1 MTIEDELRWRLEA
14 RRAAGLLR
22 ELRPLHGAGP
32 RVRQAGRD
40 LLNFCSND
48 YLGFAS
54 DPRLLDALRSA
65 AGVGAP
71 ASRLITGHLEEHEAT
86 ERLLASLVRLPEAL
100 LFTSGFAANLGTIPA
115 LVGPDDVV
123 FSDALNHAS
132 LIDGCRLSRARV
144 EVYPHGDLEAL
155 EQALRARRGAGN
167 ALIVSDAVFS
177 MDGDVADV
185 AALRG
190 LADIHDAWLMVD
202 EAHGLGVFGPQ
213 GAGVCAA
220 AGVQPDVL
228 VGTLG
233 KSFGASGAFV
243 AGAPALRAWLI
254 NRARSFVFSTAY
266 PAALLPVLRAAA
278 SLVEA
283 ADDRRRRVLEHAE
296 RIRREARGLGYEVPE
311 GESPIIPVLVGSNE
325 RAIELGRA
333 LEERGV
339 LVVGIRPPTVPRG
352 TARLRITP
360 MATHTDTDVDHLLEA
375 LAAIRSP
382 A

>member
-1 MTIEDELRWRLEA
+1 M
-14 RRAAGLLR
+14 
-22 ELRPLHGAGP
+22 
-32 RVRQAGRD
+32 RQAGRD

-233 KSFGASGAFV
+233 KSFGAS
-243 AGAPALRAWLI
+243 
-254 NRARSFVFSTAY
+254 
-266 PAALLPVLRAAA
+266 
-278 SLVEA
+278 
-283 ADDRRRRVLEHAE
+283 
-296 RIRREARGLGYEVPE
+296 
-311 GESPIIPVLVGSNE
+311 ESP
-325 RAIELGRA
+325 
-333 LEERGV
+333 
-339 LVVGIRPPTVPRG
+339 
-352 TARLRITP
+352 
-360 MATHTDTDVDHLLEA
+360 
-375 LAAIRSP
+375 
-382 A
+382 